1 MPVSLHPAVATSA
14 AVILVMSYLYG
25 GYWITSLNDEGEFD
39 VPTVLD
45 SLLHT
50 EASVGQSDIGL
61 SCNCSIYSDND
72 WKGKGV

>member
-25 GYWITSLNDEGEFD
+25 GYWISSLSDEGEFD

-45 SLLHT
+45 SLLHI
-50 EASVGQSDIGL
+50 EASVG
-61 SCNCSIYSDND
+61 
-72 WKGKGV
+72 